1 MNETQSESEPAG
13 AEDDIDNA
21 ELHRLA
27 SPLDVYRH
35 ERLAY
40 TDIPVRSPKSLRP
53 ASHRLKNFFAAVSCW
68 VIARC

>member
-1 MNETQSESEPAG
+1 MNTAQSESQSSG
-13 AEDDIDNA
+13 ADAEASAA

-27 SPLDVYRH
+27 SQLDVYRH

-40 TDIPVRSPKSLRP
+40 TDIPARSPKSLRP
-53 ASHRLKNFFAAVSCW
+53 ASDRLKNFLAAVSCW